1 MPRVNYK
8 GGARDYYVIGYR
20 RRERAEISWVPLLE
34 NSTAFDSQ
42 EVRLYQSLDRAVLIH
57 FEDMCVN
64 TLEEKNPKV
73 WKHKAHQQAHLH
85 KEEEELGGR
94 ELIDSQ

>member
-73 WKHKAHQQAHLH
+73 FASTRNISGVETQGTSA
-85 KEEEELGGR
+85 
-94 ELIDSQ
+94 SASS